1 VAGLYYADNHQ
12 LLALKDFQYLKM
24 KPRSL
29 KQILILVVSIL
40 LISPLFWD
48 FFSSALHYLLYLF
61 ILFIG
66 WIVVLYFQ
74 SLKSEDSE

>member
-1 VAGLYYADNHQ
+1 
-12 LLALKDFQYLKM
+12 M
-24 KPRSL
+24 KPQSL

-66 WIVVLYFQ
+66 WVLLLYFL
-74 SLKSEDSE
+74 SLKSEDQE